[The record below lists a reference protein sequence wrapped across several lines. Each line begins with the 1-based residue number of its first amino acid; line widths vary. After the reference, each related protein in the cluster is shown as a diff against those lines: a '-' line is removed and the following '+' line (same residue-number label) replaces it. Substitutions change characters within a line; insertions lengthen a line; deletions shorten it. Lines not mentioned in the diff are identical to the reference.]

1 MEADSIFI
9 TPGHEAKALSVLEG
23 DIISVFQGLSV
34 TQATLKKQC
43 GTKADIRKTETL
55 LRIVNQHIK
64 ERLLSP

>member
-43 GTKADIRKTETL
+43 GTKADIRKTESAF
-55 LRIVNQHIK
+55 I
-64 ERLLSP
+64 